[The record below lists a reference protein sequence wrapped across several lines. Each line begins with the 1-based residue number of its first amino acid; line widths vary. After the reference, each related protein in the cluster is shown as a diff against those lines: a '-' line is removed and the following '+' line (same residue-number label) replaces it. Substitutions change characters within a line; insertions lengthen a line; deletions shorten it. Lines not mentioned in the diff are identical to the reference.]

1 MKTKAARALM
11 LASAEMVDNEIP
23 YPDPRPSPNPSYISP
38 ISRLYLVLH
47 QVDNE
52 IVRMRGEGKAA
63 HSALNEMQPYVSRP
77 ATVCISPCNP
87 MYPALQPYVSRP
99 ATLSRRRTARRR

>member
-11 LASAEMVDNEIP
+11 LASAEM
-23 YPDPRPSPNPSYISP
+23 
-38 ISRLYLVLH
+38 
-47 QVDNE
+47 VDNE

-77 ATVCISPCNP
+77 ATVCIPPCNP
-87 MYPALQPYVSRP
+87 MYPALQP
-99 ATLSRRRTARRR
+99 

>member
-11 LASAEMVDNEIP
+11 LASAEM
-23 YPDPRPSPNPSYISP
+23 
-38 ISRLYLVLH
+38 
-47 QVDNE
+47 VDNE

-63 HSALNEMQPYVSRP
+63 HSALNEMQPYVSRS

-87 MYPALQPYVSRP
+87 MYPALQP
-99 ATLSRRRTARRR
+99 